1 MHAPQILLVDDD
13 PALLQ
18 ALPHM
23 LALHLHGVHVETAH
37 SAIEALQRMQVQ
49 DYDTIIS
56 DITMPGMDGLDL
68 LAHIRE
74 IQPETPTILIT
85 GQVDPRFLIQAM
97 EQGAYD
103 FLQKPLDR
111 FSLVVALHRA
121 MQTRQL
127 RRQVQEQQHLLL
139 SSPRLL
145 EHLGERHQDSALSSA
160 DPRPSSPFQ
169 PPAWLI

>member
-1 MHAPQILLVDDD
+1 
-13 PALLQ
+13 
-18 ALPHM
+18 M

-56 DITMPGMDGLDL
+56 DITMPGMNGLEL
-68 LAHIRE
+68 LARIRE

-127 RRQVQEQQHLLL
+127 RRQLQEQQHLLL
-139 SSPRLL
+139 
-145 EHLGERHQDSALSSA
+145 EHLEEPHQDAAFSSA
-160 DPRPSSPFQ
+160 SPKPFSPFQ